1 MAGSVAAVTHHVV
14 EFERTTP
21 APPEVVWRWLA
32 DAASWKEWTRLTES
46 RLEREGMPEPDGV
59 GAIRRF
65 GRAGAS
71 SLEEVVVFDPPQHLA
86 YVLIRGLP
94 IVNYRAD
101 VVLEPDGTG
110 TRIRWHSEF
119 DTKYPGTGAPMR
131 VFLRTILGDTADR
144 LVARSERG
152 PGRDGRERRTVEG

>member
-1 MAGSVAAVTHHVV
+1 VSHHVV
-14 EFERTTP
+14 ELERTSPATP
-21 APPEVVWRWLA
+21 EAVWRWLA
-32 DAASWKEWTRLTES
+32 DAASWQEWTRLTDT
-46 RLEREGMPEPDGV
+46 RLEREGAPEPDGV

-65 GRAGAS
+65 ARSGGS
-71 SLEEVVVFDPPQHLA
+71 SLEEVVVFDAPRHLA

-101 VVLEPDGTG
+101 VFLEPLDGG

-131 VFLRTILGDTADR
+131 MFLRAFLGDTARR
-144 LVARSERG
+144 LAERAERG
-152 PGRDGRERRTVEG
+152 ADESAR